1 MSTNSNRVVAITGVS
16 GGIGR
21 ATAQVFRESGWTVV
35 GIDRR
40 NGTATPPVDQF
51 IKADISE
58 TDAPH
63 QIFESILSKQGR
75 LDALVNN
82 AACQVCKPL
91 METTP
96 EDWDQV
102 IDYWRAVRIDSC
114 FQPAKSAAGI
124 HQSHPKSEGSP

>member
-1 MSTNSNRVVAITGVS
+1 MTRVVAITGVS

-21 ATAQVFRESGWTVV
+21 ATAQVFHENGWTVV

-40 NGTATPPVDQF
+40 NGDLTPPVDQF
-51 IKADISE
+51 IKADIAE

-82 AACQVCKPL
+82 AACQVIKPL
-91 METTP
+91 VETSP
-96 EDWDQV
+96 EEWDQ
-102 IDYWRAVRIDSC
+102 IFACNVRSV
-114 FQPAKSAAGI
+114 FLSVKQAYPLLKKTAGAI
-124 HQSHPKSEGSP
+124 